1 MATFSKAIQAIIKEY
16 LSRTLSVSQE
26 ARLQTLV
33 LLPVQHSQ
41 ARLMTRTSARRLR
54 MGCKFLLSVL
64 QNSGFGHIIPFNH
77 SFDFN
82 AHFAHLIPPKSTI
95 LDLFFS

>member
-1 MATFSKAIQAIIKEY
+1 MATSSKATQAIIKEY
-16 LSRTLSVSQE
+16 LSHTPSVSQE

-33 LLPVQHSQ
+33 LLLVQHSQ

-54 MGCKFLLSVL
+54 MGCKFFLSVL
-64 QNSGFGHIIPFNH
+64 QYSGSGHIIPFNH

-82 AHFAHLIPPKSTI
+82 AHSAHLIPPKSTI